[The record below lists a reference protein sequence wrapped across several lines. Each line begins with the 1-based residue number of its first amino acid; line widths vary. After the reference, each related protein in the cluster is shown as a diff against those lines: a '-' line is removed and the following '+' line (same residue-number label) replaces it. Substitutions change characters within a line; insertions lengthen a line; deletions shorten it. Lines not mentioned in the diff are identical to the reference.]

1 MCKERSRRMR
11 ILTERPHLRNPS
23 INIMMKATVGASFNL
38 SRFEETIRKL
48 RQVHP
53 LITSNIK
60 TDKIGNAYYQ
70 CGEVKKN
77 DFTIVEKS
85 TWLNVAEREKDHYFN
100 LDTDPLVR
108 YFVFQKQDDFDLL
121 IVAHHLLGDGLAIFN
136 LLKDFSLIY
145 FGAEVPVHNQRLI
158 QGINDFPKSAKSSM
172 MMDLLIKK
180 WNRDWRKHPDIY
192 SQSEFRLLHSEFVQE
207 HKSALLTSD
216 ISRGKLF
223 ILIKNCHKY
232 RVSVN
237 DALTTALI
245 LAQQKHH
252 PKLANEQ
259 QEIAIP
265 INIRG
270 ELKFNPVDSLGNFA
284 SAITIKAKLDDTRSF
299 WENAKIIRKDIQRK
313 TSSDKKR
320 WVLMNLYARMDPNL
334 IDSLYFTAYGNDAN
348 KTSFKVA
355 KMLGLTGN
363 PQVTGLS
370 NLGRVNDFT
379 ENKYLYDCFFFPPKV
394 PNAAF
399 TIGVITLQNSLT
411 LGVTFDEQAVGY
423 LSAKQIVETMVNYLI
438 SE

>member
-180 WNRDWRKHPDIY
+180 MEP
-192 SQSEFRLLHSEFVQE
+192 
-207 HKSALLTSD
+207 
-216 ISRGKLF
+216 
-223 ILIKNCHKY
+223 
-232 RVSVN
+232 
-237 DALTTALI
+237 
-245 LAQQKHH
+245 
-252 PKLANEQ
+252 
-259 QEIAIP
+259 
-265 INIRG
+265 
-270 ELKFNPVDSLGNFA
+270 
-284 SAITIKAKLDDTRSF
+284 
-299 WENAKIIRKDIQRK
+299 
-313 TSSDKKR
+313 
-320 WVLMNLYARMDPNL
+320 
-334 IDSLYFTAYGNDAN
+334 
-348 KTSFKVA
+348 
-355 KMLGLTGN
+355 
-363 PQVTGLS
+363 
-370 NLGRVNDFT
+370 
-379 ENKYLYDCFFFPPKV
+379 
-394 PNAAF
+394 
-399 TIGVITLQNSLT
+399 
-411 LGVTFDEQAVGY
+411 
-423 LSAKQIVETMVNYLI
+423 
-438 SE
+438 